1 MSLLTKSPQLSADSI
16 YLAPRPRVIV
26 RISQGRVHLE
36 HADHFCVEF
45 VDIKDRENILTWLT
59 AYSEKKS
66 IPWTKI
72 PSCPPF
78 HKQVYEALSQIP
90 MGTILSYGDVAAL
103 LGSPKAARA
112 VGNACRLNTLPLLIP
127 CHRVIGASGQLGG
140 YTPDL
145 SIKKELLDFEEVS
158 I

>member
-1 MSLLTKSPQLSADSI
+1 MTLLTKSPLLSADSI

-26 RISQGRVHLE
+26 MISQGRVHLE
-36 HADHFCVEF
+36 HADHFCVAF
-45 VDIKDRENILTWLT
+45 LDIKDRENILMWLT

-78 HKQVYEALSQIP
+78 HRQVYETLSQIP
-90 MGTILSYGDVAAL
+90 MGTILSYGDVAAR

-112 VGNACRLNTLPLLIP
+112 VGNACRLNILPLLIP
-127 CHRVIGASGQLGG
+127 CHRIIGALGHLGG

-145 SIKKELLDFEEVS
+145 TIKKELLDFEGVN